1 MSSTRELKAALT
13 VRANE
18 NPMGFGKPKAFK
30 VYREVCGKLI
40 VPRFF
45 EQLRAVESSPT
56 VHSPTVHSPTASSC
70 FSPGNEVLIKFNGKL
85 RPHQEEALSL
95 FKGNGV
101 LCLPCGQ
108 GKTMTAIAIAAK
120 LNRKTLVIVHKEF
133 LASQW
138 IERIKSFTNCK
149 DVGRIQGSIWNV
161 DGHEFVIA
169 MIQTLCTREFSED
182 AFDIFGTVIVDEA
195 HHIGAPAF
203 SQVMLRMRPQNTLG
217 LTATPE
223 RKDGLT
229 KLLYW
234 FLCPAFYTMNTEN
247 NVFSINKID
256 FDYPVLFKEGPHL
269 NRLGKI
275 CMSTMV
281 TELTTIPERN
291 EMILEYIRDA
301 QKRGRK
307 SLVLSDRRQHCEYL
321 YSQLDPKITCI
332 HMGGYKGFPD
342 IGGGTLIS
350 TFSLAYEGLDIP
362 ELDTLFLTTP
372 HSDVK
377 QAIGRITRSRGDTK
391 EIWDFVDNW
400 SIFKL
405 MWYKRKKTYY
415 QEDSPGVTDSTGVV
429 ECLFSA

>member
-1 MSSTRELKAALT
+1 MTELKRELT

-18 NPMGFGKPKAFK
+18 NAMGMRPKPFK
-30 VYREVCGKLI
+30 VYREFDGKLI
-40 VPRFF
+40 IPRFF
-45 EQLRAVESSPT
+45 KSNIIQPFSKGEDAV
-56 VHSPTVHSPTASSC
+56 
-70 FSPGNEVLIKFNGKL
+70 IKFKGTL
-85 RPHQEEALSL
+85 RPHQKEALTA

-108 GKTMTAIAIAAK
+108 GKTLTAIAISSK
-120 LNRKTLVIVHKEF
+120 MKRKTLIIVHKEF

-138 IERIKSFTNCK
+138 IERIQQFTEGCTI
-149 DVGRIQGSIWNV
+149 GRIQGPVWDV
-161 DGHEFVIA
+161 DGHQFVIA
-169 MIQTLCTREFSED
+169 MIQTLCSKEFPEN
-182 AFDIFGTVIVDEA
+182 AFDIFGFVIIDEA

-203 SQVMLRMRPQNTLG
+203 SQVMLRMKPEYTLG
-217 LTATPE
+217 LSATPE

-229 KLLYW
+229 KILYW
-234 FLCPAFYTMNTEN
+234 FLGPSFYTMKQETTN
-247 NVFSINKID
+247 FSINKVD
-256 FDYPVLFKEGPHL
+256 FDCPTIFKEGPHL
-269 NRLGKI
+269 NKLGKI

-291 EMILEYIRDA
+291 ELILKHIRDA
-301 QKRGRK
+301 QNRGRK
-307 SLVLSDRRQHCEYL
+307 ILVLSDRRQHCEYL
-321 YSQLDPKITCI
+321 YSQLSPEKTSL

-377 QAIGRITRSRGDTK
+377 QAVGRITRSKGDTR

-400 SIFKL
+400 SIFKQ
-405 MWYKRKKTYY
+405 MWYKRKLIY
-415 QEDSPGVTDSTGVV
+415 EPPEPVV
-429 ECLFSA
+429 CLFS